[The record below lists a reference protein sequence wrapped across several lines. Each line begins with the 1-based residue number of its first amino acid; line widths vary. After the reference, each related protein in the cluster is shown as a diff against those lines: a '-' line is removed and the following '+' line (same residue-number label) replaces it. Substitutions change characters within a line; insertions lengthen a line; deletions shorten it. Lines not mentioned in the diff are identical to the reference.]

1 MNSDVH
7 EGLRLD
13 VLEGLRCG
21 RFLGDTK
28 NFSKVCHIVNILGC
42 NPFTLF
48 LRGKIEDQALKKC

>member
-28 NFSKVCHIVNILGC
+28 NFRKVCHIVNILGC
-42 NPFTLF
+42 NPL